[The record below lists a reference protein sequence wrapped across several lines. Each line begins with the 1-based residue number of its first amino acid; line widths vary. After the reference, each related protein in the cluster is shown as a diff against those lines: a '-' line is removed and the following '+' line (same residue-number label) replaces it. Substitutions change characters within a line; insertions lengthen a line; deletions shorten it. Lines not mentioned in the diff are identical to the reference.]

1 MEQHKKV
8 LGIIYVITAI
18 LQIIILSLL
27 SLLWS
32 TIFGFIVSEIEPNE
46 ARIVEFVFSII
57 RFIPWFIML
66 FISIP
71 SLIAGFGLLNGQKWA
86 LVMALVLGCLKILSF
101 PIGTAIGIYSIWV
114 YLESDK
120 ADKAQSRQ

>member
-8 LGIIYVITAI
+8 LGIIYIVTAI
-18 LQIIILSLL
+18 LQIMFLSIL

-32 TIFGFIVSEIEPNE
+32 TIFGFIISEIEPDE
-46 ARIVEFVFSII
+46 SRLIEFIFSII

-86 LVMALVLGCLKILSF
+86 LMMALILGCLKILSF

-114 YLESDK
+114 YLESNK
-120 ADKAQSRQ
+120 V